1 MLKPRFWCNVAIFRK
16 FIHFIKTANGRA
28 QGNINHKQVIDSYLL
43 LWEQH
48 SKYNPNIPVLGFI
61 YNVKTYDKY
70 IKSRAGNIYG
80 SKLMK
85 IPIPRYIDFTMSKRI
100 SK

>member
-1 MLKPRFWCNVAIFRK
+1 MMKKDVV
-16 FIHFIKTANGRA
+16 FILYSN
-28 QGNINHKQVIDSYLL
+28 LL
-43 LWEQH
+43 LWEQQ
-48 SKYNPNIPVLGFI
+48 STYNPNMPMLGFI

-85 IPIPRYIDFTMSKRI
+85 IPIPRYIDFTMGKRI
-100 SK
+100 LK